1 MVRRGEGEFR
11 SADFAIGKSHAVKRL
26 RAGDFVHQVTVDVEQ
41 CGFVSLADDM
51 TRPDFVEQCGGHV
64 RHDLPGS
71 FHGLQMAFR
80 MGCCLDNN
88 IFHSRAATFHSTKA
102 DALRFEIPKSI
113 NHSEM

>member
-26 RAGDFVHQVTVDVEQ
+26 RAGDFVHQVTVNVEQ

-64 RHDLPGS
+64 WHDLPGS
-71 FHGLQMAFR
+71 F
-80 MGCCLDNN
+80 
-88 IFHSRAATFHSTKA
+88 
-102 DALRFEIPKSI
+102 
-113 NHSEM
+113 